1 MNKIQLS
8 ELLEK
13 YIHGNCTPEEIAVID
28 QWYKNYSNGPDYLNT
43 LPVNERELLEQKM
56 LLKIMSNVDN
66 DGLKQQEKPSG
77 KVVSIVSRWWF
88 TVPVAAMLLV
98 LIKFFVFNDG
108 TDQRR
113 NEAAKPQTLLVNN
126 THAIV
131 KQVLPDGSIAW
142 LKPQASLTYPKI
154 FKASSRNVS
163 MKGEC
168 FFEIT
173 KNPQQPFIISSK
185 HITTK
190 VWGTSFEVADY
201 DNAHQV
207 TVTVVSGKVSVN
219 KRGSKGEEASAK
231 LSASEVMLKPEQ
243 KATYKQDRDV
253 LVTDTKADI
262 TRLDLWKRV
271 DLSFNNDKLASII
284 NALEKKFN
292 VTIEV
297 SDSKLNNKAMTA
309 DLTGLNL
316 PEVLEVLK
324 TSMKI
329 NYEIISDD
337 RINLKRAN

>member
-28 QWYKNYSNGPDYLNT
+28 QWYKKYSNAPGYLDT
-43 LPVNERELLEQKM
+43 LPVNERELLKQKM
-56 LLKIMSNVDN
+56 LLKIMSNVGN
-66 DGLKQQEKPSG
+66 NGLKQQKDPEG
-77 KVVSIVSRWWF
+77 KVLSIASRWWF
-88 TVPVAAMLLV
+88 TIPIAAILLI
-98 LIKFFVFNDG
+98 LLKFFVFNNG

-113 NEAAKPQTLLVNN
+113 NEAANAQTLLVNN
-126 THAIV
+126 TQAIV
-131 KQVLPDGSIAW
+131 KQVLPDGSVAW
-142 LKPQASLTYPKI
+142 LKPQASLTYPKV

-173 KNPQQPFIISSK
+173 KNARQPFIIISK

-201 DNAHQV
+201 DNARQA
-207 TVTVVSGKVSVN
+207 TVTVLSGKVSVN
-219 KRGSKGEEASAK
+219 KRGSAGEEVSAK
-231 LSASEVMLKPEQ
+231 LAANEVMLKPEQ
-243 KATYKQDRDV
+243 KVTYKQDDNV
-253 LVTDTKADI
+253 LVTETKTDI

-271 DLSFNNDKLASII
+271 NLSFDNDKLASII
-284 NALEKKFN
+284 KVLERKFN
-292 VTIEV
+292 VKIEV
-297 SDSKLNNKAMTA
+297 ADNKLNDAAMTA

-329 NYEIISDD
+329 NYEIISND
-337 RINLKRAN
+337 RITLKRTN